1 MLDWCQIREMPSP
14 KVSLEPQPSILIK
27 VNWTQ
32 VSKIQNPASGSWMIY
47 VKNIKVK
54 INATKF
60 KDICLVP
67 HSEHLSSIFT
77 VKKKISCD
85 QEGHVNGWTS
95 NILIEASR
103 AGLIFVMWSHERCRY
118 ASHVGMALL
127 SNHFVFKLQWKN
139 GSKFGHRTSIN
150 MMNKIIISYNIL
162 SWKGTTRII
171 NS

>member
-1 MLDWCQIREMPSP
+1 MIVIITDVTLDWCQIREMPSP

-27 VNWTQ
+27 VNWSQ

-60 KDICLVP
+60 KDICFVP

-77 VKKKISCD
+77 VKKISCD

-118 ASHVGMALL
+118 SYHMWEWHCLAIILFSSCSGRMVQNLDIEHL
-127 SNHFVFKLQWKN
+127 SIWWIK
-139 GSKFGHRTSIN
+139 S
-150 MMNKIIISYNIL
+150 
-162 SWKGTTRII
+162 
-171 NS
+171 